1 MSAPDTLVDFHTG
14 DDPNEHIYLHKIPLG
29 VSVGICPWNFPVF
42 VMARKLAPALVT
54 GNTVVVKSSEVT
66 PLTCA
71 RIAEL
76 WTASDDAAM
85 PPKGTYSIITGL
97 GSTVGAALVSSPLV
111 DIVSVRA
118 EINIS
123 QLPRVDPY
131 AIDATS
137 ARWRDGAGPSRAT

>member
-1 MSAPDTLVDFHTG
+1 M
-14 DDPNEHIYLHKIPLG
+14 
-29 VSVGICPWNFPVF
+29 SVGICPWNFPVF

-76 WTASDDAAM
+76 WTASEDAAL
-85 PPKGTYSIITGL
+85 PPKGTYSVITGL

-118 EINIS
+118 EIRIS
-123 QLPRVDPY
+123 QHPRVDPY
-131 AIDATS
+131 AIDAMS
-137 ARWRDGAGPSRAT
+137 ARWRDGVGPRFLDLAPAAVSSSTRLIAHRSR

>member
-1 MSAPDTLVDFHTG
+1 M
-14 DDPNEHIYLHKIPLG
+14 
-29 VSVGICPWNFPVF
+29 F

-131 AIDATS
+131 AIDAS
-137 ARWRDGAGPSRAT
+137 AR